1 MRGEIGL
8 LIRRDQSGFTLTEI
22 LIAVVILGVVVA
34 VFSSVFGSSVSSI
47 RGAGNHHS
55 TLIEAQN
62 LLDRALVDESL
73 GEEDGV
79 FREPWTLNEHE
90 GTLYTVKLPWRTGFG
105 AERELKLS
113 TFKAR

>member
-8 LIRRDQSGFTLTEI
+8 SIRRDQRGFTLTEV
-22 LIAVVILGVVVA
+22 LIAIVILGVLAV
-34 VFSSVFGSSVSSI
+34 VFSPVFGSSVSSI
-47 RGAGNHHS
+47 GGAGNHHS
-55 TLIEAQN
+55 TLIEAQS

-79 FREPWTLNEHE
+79 FKEPWTLNEHE

-105 AERELKLS
+105 VEREIVIS
-113 TFKAR
+113 TFKAL